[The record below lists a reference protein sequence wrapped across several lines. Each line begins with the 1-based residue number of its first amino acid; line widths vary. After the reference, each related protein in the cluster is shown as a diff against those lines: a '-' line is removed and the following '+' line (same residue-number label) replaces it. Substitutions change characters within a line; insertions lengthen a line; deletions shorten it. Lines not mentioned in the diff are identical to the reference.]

1 MINAFKPYL
10 YAPTQ
15 DILCL
20 LRIPVYRFKDFFWSL
35 KKKKKKRITA
45 CGTGDM
51 NWLQEIT
58 KLLRQQSA
66 SGQAFSAVGGTGL
79 KHV

>member
-1 MINAFKPYL
+1 MHLNPARTPPHGHHVSVEGSWL
-10 YAPTQ
+10 
-15 DILCL
+15 
-20 LRIPVYRFKDFFWSL
+20 RFKGFGQ
-35 KKKKKKRITA
+35 KKKSRICA

-66 SGQAFSAVGGTGL
+66 SGQAFRAVGGVGM
-79 KHV
+79 KHI

>member
-1 MINAFKPYL
+1 MSVE
-10 YAPTQ
+10 
-15 DILCL
+15 DSCL
-20 LRIPVYRFKDFFWSL
+20 QIQGFFL
-35 KKKKKKRITA
+35 VIKKKKKKRITA